1 MAAKQPRL
9 GIQHPTVVP
18 TNFTPADEA
27 DTDDEER
34 SEDA

>member
-9 GIQHPTVVP
+9 GLQHPTVVP

-27 DTDDEER
+27 DEDAEDATDD
-34 SEDA
+34 A